1 MAGVERHGL
10 LRHGISLAVIVTAGL
25 ITSWTIYR
33 SLAEREQRIAA
44 GRFEL
49 DSARLAAR
57 VASELNAGS
66 HTVAALKAF
75 FDASEKVEPDEFR
88 IFARAILTGHRALV
102 AFCWAPCVPPGRV
115 EQHCAEAR
123 AMGFNAY
130 RVHQLPLPNGLLP
143 ADNPRVPQRD
153 HFPLLFIESQQTEG
167 IDTGLDL
174 ASHPLIAEAID
185 RAAAHQRTD
194 CLGGLSLGR
203 GDEAAF
209 DCLFLAPV
217 YRRGEPTATA
227 EQRRQSIEGVSVVV
241 ARLDQLLL
249 EACRGASHEHFRI
262 CLFESFASGDV
273 RCLAALAAGNP
284 YQGRAADLAPS
295 DNRNG
300 DVLPGFRRTVLDLP
314 GHQWSVEVLASPEYI
329 AAQRTWLPPLA
340 LLGGLVLTGLVVG
353 LVGSLVGRADRIR
366 AQVARRTR
374 ELQHEVAE
382 HARTQAHL
390 RDSQALYSSLVDAL
404 PVYLLRK
411 DLQGRFT
418 FANKLFCD
426 LLGRTWEEI
435 AGKTDFDFY
444 PRALAEKYQRDDR
457 RVISTGQVFEDVEQ
471 NEQDGETHYVEVL
484 KSPVLDASG
493 AIIGTQAIFW
503 DVTARRRAELAFERE
518 RYLLN
523 SLMDHVPDHIFFK
536 DRQGRFLRVNTALAR
551 RFGLSDPAEA
561 VGKSDFDFFTREH
574 AQQAFDD
581 EQRVMATGQPMIGFE
596 EKETWP
602 DGSITWV
609 STTKLPLLDPEGRI
623 MGTFGIS
630 RDITVQR
637 QAAEA
642 LRQAKEAAEAASRA
656 KSDFLA
662 NMSHEIRTPLNAII
676 GMTELLLDMQLTP
689 GQREYLRMVCE
700 SGEALLGVIN
710 DILDFSKIEAGKLR
724 LEHAE
729 FALRERLGDTMKFLG
744 LRAHTKGLELAYEI
758 APDVPDGLVGD
769 VGRLRQIVVNLV
781 GNAIKFT
788 ERGEV
793 VVSVDCAARRGDQ
806 VELHFAVR
814 DTGIGIPPEKISR
827 IFQAFEQADTSTT
840 RRFGGT
846 GLGLTISSRLV
857 ESMGGRIWVESRVGA
872 GSTFH
877 FTAVFTVRYDEVREP
892 ERGLVPPLEGLKVLI
907 VDDNATNRLILA
919 EIVRNWRMRSATA
932 AGTDEALAAIAAA
945 EAAGDPFRLILTDA
959 HMPGRDGFALVE
971 ELRRRGAAQGVPIMM
986 LTSGDHRDDLTRCE
1000 ELAIARHLIKPIKQS
1015 ELFDAIAGALAP
1027 DAEAATQTI
1036 AASNLDSLPRLPPLR
1051 ILLAEDSLVNQRL
1064 AVGLLQQQG
1073 HEVAVAHNGNEAL
1086 AALQSRRFDL
1096 VLMDV
1101 QMPER
1106 DGLETTAEIR
1116 RREQR
1121 IGGHVPII
1129 AMTAHAM
1136 KGDEEKCLAAGMDA
1150 YVAKPIRARQLFE
1163 TIARVLG
1170 REPIGDLPLPG
1181 DDVIDW
1187 PHAMNT
1193 VRGDQKLLRSIV
1205 AAFVDECPTVLS
1217 QLRQAVAA
1225 ADPKAIRLAAHTL
1238 KGGIRYFGA
1247 KPAFDRALELEN
1259 IGKSGSA
1266 DGAAAALV
1274 ALEKELD
1281 RVLSPLRQFIG
1292 REPQSPASDLAV
1304 GDGTPPPAQSPS

>member
-57 VASELNAGS
+57 VESELNAGS
-66 HTVAALKAF
+66 HTVASLKAF

-102 AFCWAPCVPPGRV
+102 AFCWAPCVPLGRV
-115 EQHCAEAR
+115 EQHCAEAQ

-130 RVHQLPLPNGLLP
+130 RVHALPLPNGLVP
-143 ADNPRVPQRD
+143 ANPPRSPQRD
-153 HFPLLFIESQQTEG
+153 HFPLLFVESQRTEG
-167 IDTGLDL
+167 IDAGLDL
-174 ASHPLIAEAID
+174 ASHPLIVEAID

-203 GDEAAF
+203 GNEAAF

-227 EQRRQSIEGVSVVV
+227 EQRRQSLEGVSVVV
-241 ARLDQLLL
+241 ARLDQLLV
-249 EACRGASHEHFRI
+249 EACRGTNHEHFRI

-284 YQGRAADLAPS
+284 DQGRAADLAPS

-609 STTKLPLLDPEGRI
+609 STTKLPLLDPEVVLRPEL
-623 MGTFGIS
+623 
-630 RDITVQR
+630 TVNVR
-637 QAAEA
+637 
-642 LRQAKEAAEAASRA
+642 RRY
-656 KSDFLA
+656 
-662 NMSHEIRTPLNAII
+662 P
-676 GMTELLLDMQLTP
+676 
-689 GQREYLRMVCE
+689 
-700 SGEALLGVIN
+700 
-710 DILDFSKIEAGKLR
+710 
-724 LEHAE
+724 
-729 FALRERLGDTMKFLG
+729 
-744 LRAHTKGLELAYEI
+744 
-758 APDVPDGLVGD
+758 
-769 VGRLRQIVVNLV
+769 RLRQYGGEAAIPLPWFTVKGEAGWYTAPARETQDFWIYVIQLERTVGEWVFAGGWAGEAVTRAGGPGAQQQFAPDRGFAKSFVGHAGYTLGPTRNLNLDAVVRERASWL
-781 GNAIKFT
+781 
-788 ERGEV
+788 RGEFSQAFGKRWRV
-793 VVSVDCAARRGDQ
+793 TAGLAWLRGDPGD
-806 VELHFAVR
+806 F
-814 DTGIGIPPEKISR
+814 IG
-827 IFQAFEQADTSTT
+827 QY
-840 RRFGGT
+840 RRN
-846 GLGLTISSRLV
+846 S
-857 ESMGGRIWVESRVGA
+857 
-872 GSTFH
+872 
-877 FTAVFTVRYDEVREP
+877 
-892 ERGLVPPLEGLKVLI
+892 
-907 VDDNATNRLILA
+907 NAT
-919 EIVRNWRMRSATA
+919 
-932 AGTDEALAAIAAA
+932 
-945 EAAGDPFRLILTDA
+945 
-959 HMPGRDGFALVE
+959 
-971 ELRRRGAAQGVPIMM
+971 
-986 LTSGDHRDDLTRCE
+986 
-1000 ELAIARHLIKPIKQS
+1000 LAI
-1015 ELFDAIAGALAP
+1015 
-1027 DAEAATQTI
+1027 
-1036 AASNLDSLPRLPPLR
+1036 
-1051 ILLAEDSLVNQRL
+1051 
-1064 AVGLLQQQG
+1064 
-1073 HEVAVAHNGNEAL
+1073 
-1086 AALQSRRFDL
+1086 
-1096 VLMDV
+1096 
-1101 QMPER
+1101 
-1106 DGLETTAEIR
+1106 
-1116 RREQR
+1116 
-1121 IGGHVPII
+1121 
-1129 AMTAHAM
+1129 
-1136 KGDEEKCLAAGMDA
+1136 
-1150 YVAKPIRARQLFE
+1150 
-1163 TIARVLG
+1163 
-1170 REPIGDLPLPG
+1170 
-1181 DDVIDW
+1181 
-1187 PHAMNT
+1187 
-1193 VRGDQKLLRSIV
+1193 
-1205 AAFVDECPTVLS
+1205 
-1217 QLRQAVAA
+1217 
-1225 ADPKAIRLAAHTL
+1225 
-1238 KGGIRYFGA
+1238 RYSF
-1247 KPAFDRALELEN
+1247 
-1259 IGKSGSA
+1259 
-1266 DGAAAALV
+1266 
-1274 ALEKELD
+1274 
-1281 RVLSPLRQFIG
+1281 
-1292 REPQSPASDLAV
+1292 
-1304 GDGTPPPAQSPS
+1304 

>member
-1 MAGVERHGL
+1 MVGVERHGL

-25 ITSWTIYR
+25 ITSWAIYR
-33 SLAEREQRIAA
+33 SLAEREHRIAA

-49 DSARLAAR
+49 DAARLAAR
-57 VASELNAGS
+57 VESELNAGS
-66 HTVAALKAF
+66 HTVASLKAF
-75 FDASEKVEPDEFR
+75 FDASERVEPGEFR
-88 IFARAILTGHRALV
+88 TFARAILAGHRALV
-102 AFCWAPCVPPGRV
+102 AFCWAPCVPSDQVDAHR
-115 EQHCAEAR
+115 AEA
-123 AMGFNAY
+123 AAFGFDGY
-130 RVHQLPLPNGLLP
+130 DVHPMPLPGARP
-143 ADNPRVPQRD
+143 AVNRGRSPHHD
-153 HFPLLFIESQQTEG
+153 HFPLFFVESHRTEG
-167 IDTGLDL
+167 ITAGLDL
-174 ASHPLIAEAID
+174 SSHPLIAETVD
-185 RAAAHQRTD
+185 RAAAHQRID

-203 GDEAAF
+203 SDAAAF
-209 DCLFLAPV
+209 DCIFVAPV
-217 YRRGEPTATA
+217 YRTDGPKSTA
-227 EQRRQSIEGVSVVV
+227 EQRRQSLEGVSVVV
-241 ARLDQLLL
+241 GRLDELLS
-249 EACRGASHEHFRI
+249 EACSGTNHEHFRI

-273 RCLAALAAGNP
+273 RCLAALAGGRLP
-284 YQGRAADLAPS
+284 QGDTAALTPAENRGADAPPS
-295 DNRNG
+295 
-300 DVLPGFRRTVLDLP
+300 FRRTVLDLP

-382 HARTQAHL
+382 HARTQSHL

-444 PRALAEKYQRDDR
+444 PRAMAEKYQRDDR

-484 KSPVLDASG
+484 KSPVFDASG

-536 DRQGRFLRVNTALAR
+536 DRQGRFLRINTALAR
-551 RFGLSDPAEA
+551 RFGLNEPSEA
-561 VGKSDFDFFTREH
+561 LGKSDFDFFTREH

-581 EQRVMATGQPMIGFE
+581 EQRVMATGQAMIGFE

-602 DGSITWV
+602 NGSITWV

-630 RDITVQR
+630 RDITVQK

-769 VGRLRQIVVNLV
+769 VGRLRQIIVNLV

-788 ERGEV
+788 QRGEV
-793 VVSVDCAARRGDQ
+793 VVSVECAARRGDEI
-806 VELHFAVR
+806 ELHFAVR

-857 ESMGGRIWVESRVGA
+857 ESMGGRIWVDSRVGQ

-877 FTAVFTVRYDEVREP
+877 FTAAFTVRYEEVREP
-892 ERGLVPPLEGLKVLI
+892 DRGIVPSLEGLKVLI

-919 EIVRNWRMRSATA
+919 EIVRNWRMRAATA
-932 AGTDEALAAIAAA
+932 ASADEALAAIASAD
-945 EAAGDPFRLILTDA
+945 AAGDPFRLILTDA

-971 ELRRRGAAQGVPIMM
+971 EMRRRGVAQGATIMM
-986 LTSGDHRDDLTRCE
+986 LTSGDHRDDLARCE
-1000 ELAIARHLIKPIKQS
+1000 ELSIARHLIKPIKQS
-1015 ELFDAIAGALAP
+1015 ELFDAIVGALMPAAETAE
-1027 DAEAATQTI
+1027 DAVRSAA
-1036 AASNLDSLPRLPPLR
+1036 ADSLPRLPPLR
-1051 ILLAEDSLVNQRL
+1051 ILLAEDSVVNQRL

-1073 HEVAVAHNGNEAL
+1073 HEVAVANNGNEAL

-1116 RREQR
+1116 RREER

-1136 KGDEEKCLAAGMDA
+1136 KGDEEICLAAGMDA

-1170 REPIGDLPLPG
+1170 REPNRDVPLPG
-1181 DDVIDW
+1181 GDVIDW
-1187 PHAMNT
+1187 PHALNT

-1205 AAFVDECPTVLS
+1205 AAFVDECPTVLAN
-1217 QLRQAVAA
+1217 LREAVAA
-1225 ADPKAIRLAAHTL
+1225 ADPKGIRLAAHTL

-1247 KPAFDRALELEN
+1247 KAAFDRALELEN
-1259 IGKSGSA
+1259 IGKSGTA
-1266 DGAAAALV
+1266 DGAPAVLDV
-1274 ALEKELD
+1274 LEQELS
-1281 RVLSPLRQFIG
+1281 RVLPPLRQFIG
-1292 REPQSPASDLAV
+1292 AEGA
-1304 GDGTPPPAQSPS
+1304 SPSQESAGSEGRDSPNTRP

>member
-1 MAGVERHGL
+1 MVGPERYGL

-33 SLAEREQRIAA
+33 SLAEREHRIAA

-49 DSARLAAR
+49 DAARLAAR
-57 VASELNAGS
+57 IEGELNVGS
-66 HTVAALKAF
+66 HTVASLKAL
-75 FDASEKVEPDEFR
+75 FDASQQVEPDEFR
-88 IFARAILTGHRALV
+88 IFARAILAGHRAFV
-102 AFCWAPCVPPGRV
+102 AFCWAPCVPSDRV
-115 EQHCAEAR
+115 DEHSAEAK
-123 AMGFNAY
+123 ALGFDAY
-130 RVHQLPLPNGLLP
+130 RVHPMSLPNGP
-143 ADNPRVPQRD
+143 SKASRPRSPHRD
-153 HFPLLFIESQQTEG
+153 HFPLLYVESHRTEG
-167 IDTGLDL
+167 IAAGLDL
-174 ASHPLIAEAID
+174 ASHPSIAETVD
-185 RAAAHQRTD
+185 RAVAYQRID

-203 GDEAAF
+203 SDAAEF
-209 DCLFLAPV
+209 DCLFVAPV
-217 YRRGEPTATA
+217 YRPDGPKTTA
-227 EQRRQSIEGVSVVV
+227 EQRRQNLAGVSVVIG
-241 ARLDQLLL
+241 RLDELLL
-249 EACRGASHEHFRI
+249 EACSGTNHEHLRI

-273 RCLAALAAGNP
+273 RCLAALAAG
-284 YQGRAADLAPS
+284 RAPPGDATNWTPA
-295 DNRNG
+295 DNRDG
-300 DVLPGFRRTVLDLP
+300 DPLPSFRRTVLDLP

-366 AQVARRTR
+366 AQVTRRTR

-382 HARTQAHL
+382 HARTQSHL

-457 RVISTGQVFEDVEQ
+457 RVISTQQVFEDVEQ
-471 NEQDGETHYVEVL
+471 NEQDGESHYVEVL
-484 KSPVLDASG
+484 KSPVFDASG
-493 AIIGTQAIFW
+493 ALIGTQAIFW

-536 DRQGRFLRVNTALAR
+536 DRQGRFLRINTSLAR
-551 RFGLSDPAEA
+551 RFGLNQPAEA
-561 VGKSDFDFFTREH
+561 LGKSDFDFFTCEH
-574 AQQAFDD
+574 AQQAYDD

-602 DGSITWV
+602 DGSVTWV
-609 STTKLPLLDPEGRI
+609 SSTKLPLLDPEGRI

-630 RDITVQR
+630 RDITVQK

-769 VGRLRQIVVNLV
+769 VGRLRQIIVNLV

-793 VVSVDCAARRGDQ
+793 VVSVDCAARRGDE

-814 DTGIGIPPEKISR
+814 DTGIGIPPEKIAR

-857 ESMGGRIWVESRVGA
+857 ESMGGRLWVDSRAGL

-877 FTAVFTVRYDEVREP
+877 FTATFAVCYDEVREP
-892 ERGLVPPLEGLKVLI
+892 SRRHVPPFEGLKVLI

-919 EIVRNWRMRSATA
+919 EILRNWRMRSSTA
-932 AGTDEALAAIAAA
+932 AGADEAMSAIAAA
-945 EAAGDPFRLILTDA
+945 DAAGDPFRLILTDA

-971 ELRRRGAAQGVPIMM
+971 ELRRRGVAQDATIMM
-986 LTSGDHRDDLTRCE
+986 LTSGDHRDDLARCHK
-1000 ELAIARHLIKPIKQS
+1000 LSIARHLIKPIKQS
-1015 ELFDAIAGALAP
+1015 ELFDAIAGALMPAT
-1027 DAEAATQTI
+1027 EAAEVAVRA
-1036 AASNLDSLPRLPPLR
+1036 AASDSLPRLPPLR
-1051 ILLAEDSLVNQRL
+1051 ILLAEDSVVNQRL

-1073 HEVAVAHNGNEAL
+1073 HEVAVANNGNEAL
-1086 AALQSRRFDL
+1086 AALQARRFDL

-1116 RREQR
+1116 RREER
-1121 IGGHVPII
+1121 VGGHVPII

-1136 KGDEEKCLAAGMDA
+1136 KGDEEICLAAGMDA

-1170 REPIGDLPLPG
+1170 RESKSDLPLPG
-1181 DDVIDW
+1181 EDVIDW

-1193 VRGDQKLLRSIV
+1193 VRGDRKLLRSIV
-1205 AAFVDECPTVLS
+1205 AAFIDECPSVLAN
-1217 QLRQAVAA
+1217 LREAVAA

-1247 KPAFDRALELEN
+1247 KAAFDRALELEN

-1266 DGAAAALV
+1266 DGAPAALV
-1274 ALEKELD
+1274 ALEQELS
-1281 RVLSPLRQFIG
+1281 RVLPPLQQFIG
-1292 REPQSPASDLAV
+1292 AEAV
-1304 GDGTPPPAQSPS
+1304 SPSPEHDGSDPPKHPLS